1 LRRNKGGDGEV
12 LRLPVPCVS
21 NPSSVET
28 QGLTTKKK
36 KQRRRKQKQTKKK
49 RKKEW
54 KLCRGRFGGV

>member
-1 LRRNKGGDGEV
+1 M